1 MSDDNS
7 HNLIPA
13 EVREQVYETLRKHC
27 SGYANANEISQQHY
41 SQPSSHIENGG
52 PYTSTNAPMSTNTS
66 SFQPQGVNN
75 PRSAATNITGISG
88 FASPLNVRRQQQ
100 QVATNELAATSKAD
114 AMALYA
120 KVDPAKKKK
129 NRDSG
134 GGSR

>member
-1 MSDDNS
+1 
-7 HNLIPA
+7 
-13 EVREQVYETLRKHC
+13 
-27 SGYANANEISQQHY
+27 
-41 SQPSSHIENGG
+41 
-52 PYTSTNAPMSTNTS
+52 MSTNTT
-66 SFQPQGVNN
+66 SFQPQGANN
-75 PRSAATNITGISG
+75 PRSTSTNITGISG